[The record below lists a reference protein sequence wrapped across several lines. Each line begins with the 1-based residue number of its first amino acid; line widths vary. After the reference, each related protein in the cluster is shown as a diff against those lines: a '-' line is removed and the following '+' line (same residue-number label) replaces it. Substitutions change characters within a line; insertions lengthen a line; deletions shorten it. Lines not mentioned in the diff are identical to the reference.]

1 MLRKSGLL
9 LLASALLSS
18 YSNAQD
24 CSVDVVGLCTPGVIE
39 TIVIDTVTTTEVS
52 STGHTTIDV
61 ITTTTTTETTSN
73 ETSVDLL
80 DSDNGFVTP
89 KKDGNLAVDWGGVG
103 SANTSTCSISTDGK
117 CGGLT
122 SSSLTTY
129 IQTVDI
135 SDLSLPGNGGKVNY
149 GITIKKE
156 DASDYISIHIT
167 GKDGGTT
174 IFDGTH
180 MLADVGTTTSSST
193 FSNGFDFGGKL
204 TSITIEIRG
213 QNVGVALDYA
223 QFTNVEAQVLYNL
236 ISTIVSEHIQT
247 IETFIALDLGFNDDL
262 VEDFFDN
269 NEVIENDAGDIVI
282 VPVAEEPDIEV
293 TVETVEAEI
302 DFQIELDLAPVVEIN
317 LPGVEAPS
325 IETSEIEV
333 TQEIEAAIEA
343 ELEEVVEVVVEQ
355 EPETVE
361 VETVEVETVEPDV
374 VSPEPEP
381 EVKVVVKAKV
391 KAKPTKKQIKAA
403 AKKIIQKIKPKARYS
418 VEGQTK
424 TLIVMNIL
432 ADNKSFFDEGRAFTQ
447 TDGFFSS
454 NAITSPDN
462 VDNFL
467 ANLQFIG
474 FNNTQMSA
482 MINSQYGR

>member
-1 MLRKSGLL
+1 MLKKVGPL

-39 TIVIDTVTTTEVS
+39 TIIIDTVTTTEVS
-52 STGHTTIDV
+52 STGHTTTDV

-73 ETSVDLL
+73 EASVDLL
-80 DSDNGFVTP
+80 DSNNGFVAP
-89 KKDGNLAVDWGGVG
+89 NKDGNLTVDWGGAG

-129 IQTVDI
+129 KQTVDI

-149 GITIKKE
+149 AITIKKE

-167 GKDGGTT
+167 GKDGGSTV
-174 IFDGTH
+174 FDGTH
-180 MLADVGTTTSSST
+180 MLANVGATTSAST
-193 FSNGFDFGGKL
+193 LSNGFNFGGKL
-204 TSITIEIRG
+204 TNVIIEVRG
-213 QNVGVALDYA
+213 RNLGVALNYA
-223 QFTNVEAQVLYNL
+223 QFTNVEVQVLYNL
-236 ISTIVSEHIQT
+236 ISTIVTEHIQT
-247 IETFIALDLGFNDDL
+247 IETFIALDLGFNDTL

-282 VPVAEEPDIEV
+282 VPVAEEPDMEV

-302 DFQIELDLAPVVEIN
+302 DFQIELDLAPVVEID

-343 ELEEVVEVVVEQ
+343 ELEEVVEVVVKQ
-355 EPETVE
+355 ETETVE
-361 VETVEVETVEPDV
+361 VKTV
-374 VSPEPEP
+374 EPEP
-381 EVKVVVKAKV
+381 EVKVVVKAK
-391 KAKPTKKQIKAA
+391 PTKKQIKSA

-424 TLIVMNIL
+424 TLIVMNLL

-447 TDGFFSS
+447 TDGFFSGS
-454 NAITSPDN
+454 AVTSPDN

-474 FNNTQMSA
+474 FNNAQMGA
-482 MINSQYGR
+482 LIDSQYGR

>member
-1 MLRKSGLL
+1 MLKKVGPL

-39 TIVIDTVTTTEVS
+39 TIIIDTVTTTEVS
-52 STGHTTIDV
+52 STGHTTTDV

-73 ETSVDLL
+73 EASVDLL
-80 DSDNGFVTP
+80 DSNNGFVAP
-89 KKDGNLAVDWGGVG
+89 NKDGNLTVDWGGAG

-129 IQTVDI
+129 KQTVDI

-149 GITIKKE
+149 AITIKKE

-167 GKDGGTT
+167 GKDGGSTV
-174 IFDGTH
+174 FDGTH
-180 MLADVGTTTSSST
+180 MLANVGATTSAST
-193 FSNGFDFGGKL
+193 LSNGFNFGGKL
-204 TSITIEIRG
+204 TNVIIEVRG
-213 QNVGVALDYA
+213 RNLGVALNYA
-223 QFTNVEAQVLYNL
+223 QFTNVEVQVLYNL
-236 ISTIVSEHIQT
+236 ISTIVTEHIQT
-247 IETFIALDLGFNDDL
+247 IETFIALDLGFNDTL

-282 VPVAEEPDIEV
+282 VPVAEEPDMEV

-302 DFQIELDLAPVVEIN
+302 DFQIELDLAPVVEID

-343 ELEEVVEVVVEQ
+343 ELEEVVEVVVKQ
-355 EPETVE
+355 ETETVE
-361 VETVEVETVEPDV
+361 VKTV
-374 VSPEPEP
+374 EPEP
-381 EVKVVVKAKV
+381 EVKVVVKAK
-391 KAKPTKKQIKAA
+391 PTKKQIKSA

-424 TLIVMNIL
+424 TLIVMNLL
-432 ADNKSFFDEGRAFTQ
+432 ADNKSFFNEGRAFTQ
-447 TDGFFSS
+447 TDGFFSGS
-454 NAITSPDN
+454 AVTSPDN

-474 FNNTQMSA
+474 FNNAQMGA
-482 MINSQYGR
+482 LIDSQYGR

>member
-39 TIVIDTVTTTEVS
+39 TIIIDTVTTTEVS
-52 STGHTTIDV
+52 STGHTTTDV

-73 ETSVDLL
+73 ETSGDLL

-167 GKDGGTT
+167 GKDGGSTV
-174 IFDGTH
+174 FDGTH
-180 MLADVGTTTSSST
+180 MLADVGTTTSAST
-193 FSNGFDFGGKL
+193 LSNGFNFGGKL
-204 TSITIEIRG
+204 TNVIIEIRG
-213 QNVGVALDYA
+213 RNLGVALNYA
-223 QFTNVEAQVLYNL
+223 QFTDVEVEVLYNL
-236 ISTIVSEHIQT
+236 ISTIVTEHIQT
-247 IETFIALDLGFNDDL
+247 IETFVALDLGFNDTL

-282 VPVAEEPDIEV
+282 VPVAEEPDMEV

-391 KAKPTKKQIKAA
+391 KAKPTKKQIKTA

-447 TDGFFSS
+447 TDGFFSG
-454 NAITSPDN
+454 NAIQSPDN